1 MSSSNPILSY
11 LKSNPKHVVAGLAAL
26 YAVRTTIKAISQS
39 KYVIDVDKFPKEK
52 VEMIIQ
58 ELNTAYTPYFNH
70 AHIQLVNLKIQ
81 FGSSQQALQK
91 SLHTK
96 IEKKLLEQIDEIQ
109 TDVLQEKYHIP
120 NIDAFKTLV

>member
-1 MSSSNPILSY
+1 
-11 LKSNPKHVVAGLAAL
+11 
-26 YAVRTTIKAISQS
+26 
-39 KYVIDVDKFPKEK
+39 
-52 VEMIIQ
+52 MIIQ

-96 IEKKLLEQIDEIQ
+96 IEKKLLEQIHEIQ
-109 TDVLQEKYHIP
+109 TDILQDKYHIP
-120 NIDAFKTLV
+120 SIDVFKTLAATHDLQNLESLLAQNIRRLFPHLAEQGQLPAAAGNRAQESRLLQQPDFKL